1 MDYLVVV
8 GTLTLKRH
16 RLRFAMTFDGTEIE
30 MHKYLQ
36 LLVPLIW
43 IHIGLMY
50 FFIPY
55 WLIQSNFALT
65 ETVRHIK
72 TNSVRWKQAVKSSI
86 LA

>member
-43 IHIGLMY
+43 IHI
-50 FFIPY
+50 IPY

-72 TNSVRWKQAVKSSI
+72 TNSVLWKQAVKSSI

>member
-36 LLVPLIW
+36 LLVPLIR
-43 IHIGLMY
+43 IHIVR
-50 FFIPY
+50 FIPY

>member
-43 IHIGLMY
+43 ILYHIG
-50 FFIPY
+50 
-55 WLIQSNFALT
+55 
-65 ETVRHIK
+65 
-72 TNSVRWKQAVKSSI
+72 
-86 LA
+86 

>member
-16 RLRFAMTFDGTEIE
+16 RLRFVMTFDGTEIE
-30 MHKYLQ
+30 MNKYLQ
-36 LLVPLIW
+36 LLVPLIR
-43 IHIGLMY
+43 IDI
-50 FFIPY
+50 IPY

-65 ETVRHIK
+65 ETVLHIK
-72 TNSVRWKQAVKSSI
+72 TNRVRWKHAVNSSI

>member
-16 RLRFAMTFDGTEIE
+16 RLRFVMTFDGTEIE
-30 MHKYLQ
+30 MNKYLQ
-36 LLVPLIW
+36 LLVPLI
-43 IHIGLMY
+43 LY
-50 FFIPY
+50 FRFIPY

-65 ETVRHIK
+65 ETVRHMK
-72 TNSVRWKQAVKSSI
+72 TNSVRWKQAVNSSI

>member
-36 LLVPLIW
+36 LLVPLIR
-43 IHIGLMY
+43 IHIIL
-50 FFIPY
+50 Y
-55 WLIQSNFALT
+55 WSIQSNFTLT

-72 TNSVRWKQAVKSSI
+72 TNSVLWKQAVKSSI